1 MSGTVSAIQQWSCTG
16 LLSADETSTECNP
29 FALII
34 LNQPVTRPDILQ
46 RLWHTAG
53 VKICADGGGNRVHD
67 TFQSFRVAPEEET
80 RDVRESFLPDII
92 KGDLDSLRPD
102 VQSYY
107 ASKGVRIIK
116 DGDEYSTDLQKCIQH
131 VEEMEQAYSAAGE
144 KMWIPIVILGGLS
157 GRLDQTTS
165 VLSLLHKLRKRTEQ
179 SSKNG
184 SSMDSRGRQ
193 TSPPTS
199 QTTLVSSTYSAINA
213 SHDRSIPGSVTL
225 PTGEELYISY
235 ADDGESLE
243 AAGRRVARGVGKR
256 DIKVIN
262 DDCIAWALDSGTH
275 EITIDHSLFGQT
287 CGVLPLG
294 VEESRV
300 QTAGLKW
307 DFGKLNIRT
316 RLSSSVAEVITAL
329 DWLTSFNTQISTSN
343 HLLPENPSVTVT
355 TTRPVFWTMEIR

>member
-1 MSGTVSAIQQWSCTG
+1 MSSVPKFDTQRWSCAG
-16 LLSADETSTECNP
+16 LLSPDTTSTETNP

-46 RLWHTAG
+46 SLWHTAG
-53 VKICADGGGNRVHD
+53 VRICADGGGNRIHD
-67 TFQSFRVAPEEET
+67 TFRSFREDPEEEA
-80 RDVRESFLPDII
+80 RDVRESHVASFLPDII

-107 ASKGVRIIK
+107 ASKGVQIIK
-116 DGDEYSTDLQKCIQH
+116 DGDEYSTDLQKCIQL
-131 VEEMEQAYSAAGE
+131 VEEMEQTRSADGE
-144 KMWIPIVILGGLS
+144 KLWIPIVILGGLS

-165 VLSLLHKLRKRTEQ
+165 VLSLLHKVRKRSEQ
-179 SSKNG
+179 PVQAKSMHSK
-184 SSMDSRGRQ
+184 GRQ
-193 TSPPTS
+193 PPPTTS
-199 QTTLVSSTYSAINA
+199 KTTSIPSTNSVVNA

-235 ADDGESLE
+235 TDDVESLE
-243 AAGRRVARGVGKR
+243 AGRRVVRGVGRR
-256 DIKVIN
+256 DIRVIN

-300 QTAGLKW
+300 QTMGLKW
-307 DFGKLNIRT
+307 DFGKSDVPGLAI
-316 RLSSSVAEVITAL
+316 
-329 DWLTSFNTQISTSN
+329 
-343 HLLPENPSVTVT
+343 
-355 TTRPVFWTMEIR
+355 